1 MKNYIQRII
10 RLFATSDPDPKLT
23 GEIHRWLLDQEH
35 AGEKETALHDL
46 WNETEGKVDRTT
58 WDSLAS
64 VYTKVGANSGDR
76 HQPRIRFAHYA
87 AAIALLIVSVSVT
100 FQMTKQ
106 HFAEAPLI
114 ENITPDGRLSSLRL
128 PDGSI
133 VQTNSGSILLYPEK
147 FKGETR
153 TVYLLSLIHI

>member
-10 RLFATSDPDPKLT
+10 RLFATSDPDLKLT

-46 WNETEGKVDRTT
+46 WYETEGKVDRTT

-76 HQPRIRFAHYA
+76 HHPFRTLCGCHSVADRISFGHFSNDQT
-87 AAIALLIVSVSVT
+87 ALC
-100 FQMTKQ
+100 
-106 HFAEAPLI
+106 
-114 ENITPDGRLSSLRL
+114 RSS
-128 PDGSI
+128 P
-133 VQTNSGSILLYPEK
+133 Y
-147 FKGETR
+147 
-153 TVYLLSLIHI
+153 

>member
-46 WNETEGKVDRTT
+46 WNETEGKVDKTT

-64 VYTKVGANSGDR
+64 VYTKVGATPGTDIS
-76 HQPRIRFAHYA
+76 H
-87 AAIALLIVSVSVT
+87 VSVSHI
-100 FQMTKQ
+100 M
-106 HFAEAPLI
+106 
-114 ENITPDGRLSSLRL
+114 RL
-128 PDGSI
+128 P
-133 VQTNSGSILLYPEK
+133 
-147 FKGETR
+147 
-153 TVYLLSLIHI
+153 

>member
-64 VYTKVGANSGDR
+64 VYT
-76 HQPRIRFAHYA
+76 
-87 AAIALLIVSVSVT
+87 
-100 FQMTKQ
+100 MW
-106 HFAEAPLI
+106 
-114 ENITPDGRLSSLRL
+114 
-128 PDGSI
+128 
-133 VQTNSGSILLYPEK
+133 TNSGPDINHVSI
-147 FKGETR
+147 R
-153 TVYLLSLIHI
+153 TLCGCHSVADRISFGHFSNDQTALCGTPV

>member
-64 VYTKVGANSGDR
+64 VYTKVGANVRGQTSATYPFRTLCGCHSVADR
-76 HQPRIRFAHYA
+76 ISFG
-87 AAIALLIVSVSVT
+87 
-100 FQMTKQ
+100 
-106 HFAEAPLI
+106 HFSNDQTA
-114 ENITPDGRLSSLRL
+114 TCRSS
-128 PDGSI
+128 P
-133 VQTNSGSILLYPEK
+133 Y
-147 FKGETR
+147 
-153 TVYLLSLIHI
+153 

>member
-46 WNETEGKVDRTT
+46 WNETEGKVDKTT

-76 HQPRIRFAHYA
+76 SYQFR
-87 AAIALLIVSVSVT
+87 
-100 FQMTKQ
+100 
-106 HFAEAPLI
+106 
-114 ENITPDGRLSSLRL
+114 SL
-128 PDGSI
+128 
-133 VQTNSGSILLYPEK
+133 
-147 FKGETR
+147 FK
-153 TVYLLSLIHI
+153 

>member
-58 WDSLAS
+58 WDSLGIYQSRSQLRGQTSATYPFHTLCGCHS
-64 VYTKVGANSGDR
+64 VADR
-76 HQPRIRFAHYA
+76 ISFGHFSNDQT
-87 AAIALLIVSVSVT
+87 ALC
-100 FQMTKQ
+100 
-106 HFAEAPLI
+106 
-114 ENITPDGRLSSLRL
+114 RSS
-128 PDGSI
+128 P
-133 VQTNSGSILLYPEK
+133 Y
-147 FKGETR
+147 
-153 TVYLLSLIHI
+153 

>member
-46 WNETEGKVDRTT
+46 WNETEGKVDKTT

-64 VYTKVGANSGDR
+64 VYNKVGANSGDS
-76 HQPRIRFAHYA
+76 HKPRIRFDNYA
-87 AAIALLIVSVSVT
+87 AAIALLI
-100 FQMTKQ
+100 
-106 HFAEAPLI
+106 FAKTTE
-114 ENITPDGRLSSLRL
+114 
-128 PDGSI
+128 SI
-133 VQTNSGSILLYPEK
+133 DKKKKV
-147 FKGETR
+147 
-153 TVYLLSLIHI
+153 

>member
-10 RLFATSDPDPKLT
+10 RLFAASDPDKKVT
-23 GEIHRWLLDQEH
+23 GEIHQWLLDQEH
-35 AGEKETALHDL
+35 TEEKETALHDL
-46 WNETEGKVDRTT
+46 WNETEGKVDQTT

-64 VYTKVGANSGDR
+64 VYAKVGANSGGR
-76 HQPRIRFAHYA
+76 HQPRIRFAYYA

-106 HFAEAPLI
+106 HFTEPPLI
-114 ENITPDGRLSSLRL
+114 ENITPDGRLSTLRL

-133 VQTNSGSILLYPEK
+133 VETNSGSILLYPEK
-147 FKGETR
+147 FKGENPHG
-153 TVYLLSLIHI
+153 LLNR